1 MELEERVR
9 QLDRGVR
16 AIGVVVLLFAGL
28 FSVRTA
34 MQADEMERIFL
45 EMLGDKPLPLLSEIT
60 FRFQRSLLGV
70 ALFALLAGVVA
81 AFLCKSPRCALFTIA
96 VAVFVSLLV
105 GLLMFSG
112 YYGPMKMIIMELNS
126 Q

>member
-34 MQADEMERIFL
+34 MQADEMENIFR
-45 EMLGDKPLPLLSEIT
+45 EMLGDKPLPLVSLIT
-60 FRFQRSLLGV
+60 FQFQGEILAV
-70 ALFALLAGVVA
+70 ALLAPLAGITA
-81 AFLCKSPRCALFTIA
+81 AFVGKSPRCALYTVAAA
-96 VAVFVSLLV
+96 VLVSLSV
-105 GLLMFSG
+105 GLFMFSG
-112 YYGPMKMIIMELNS
+112 YYAPMKAIIMEMNA